1 MPLAL
6 VGNRLWIEAHDARGR
21 KAGFAVDAAEGG
33 RLFMATSG
41 LGELLAT
48 FIRAGTRA
56 TVVDA
61 NGLKLGT
68 AGALGAG

>member
-1 MPLAL
+1 
-6 VGNRLWIEAHDARGR
+6 
-21 KAGFAVDAAEGG
+21 
-33 RLFMATSG
+33 MATSG

-48 FIRAGTRA
+48 FIRTGTRA

-68 AGALGAG
+68 AGALRADRPRGR